1 MSDCLRWGPISIAIV
16 LFLLALPLH
25 AQDEETS
32 SNQLMFIPPPV
43 EGVIS
48 LGVYD
53 SKGKLVR
60 VLKKAASID
69 SFKSGLNGL
78 FIDWDRN
85 DSQGKPVP
93 SGKYFAKGVLVR
105 DVKIAGVAFH
115 LNDWI
120 VDANSPRPRR
130 ILSVALL
137 PDARPA
143 LLSETTKQEYLIV
156 EDGRE
161 RIKSVPLD
169 FNAQSIKP
177 AGANLL
183 VFDSSKLAL

>member
-1 MSDCLRWGPISIAIV
+1 MFDLSGWRSISAAAI
-16 LFLLALPLH
+16 LFLFSPPLH
-25 AQDEETS
+25 SQDEEPGD
-32 SNQLMFIPPPV
+32 NQLIFGPPPV

-53 SKGKLVR
+53 SKGKLIR
-60 VLKKAASID
+60 VLKKGASID

-93 SGKYFAKGVLVR
+93 SGKYFAKGVLVG